1 MSKYIFIRIM
11 YSIDQLIT
19 YCGRKFALDLIPSL
33 FIKISTASAE
43 EKKVLIDFEYN
54 NKNDSS
60 VMPTFR
66 FISDVINTESFK
78 NKHMVDILSDLTT
91 IMRLFEDFKTTID
104 INNVDY
110 IVISYLGDFQLR
122 FKNLASKE
130 EPFGKA
136 LYLDIQTVRIA
147 LIDEQI
153 RRKWLYSYSI
163 FRNGLVF
170 FSGYFVFKYCA
181 NFWGWDFRKLIGI

>member
-1 MSKYIFIRIM
+1 M

-19 YCGRKFALDLIPSL
+19 YCGRKFAIDLIPSL

-60 VMPTFR
+60 VMPTFT

-91 IMRLFEDFKTTID
+91 IMRLFEEFKATID
-104 INNVDY
+104 IHNVDY

-163 FRNGLVF
+163 FRNGLAF
-170 FSGYFVFKYCA
+170 FSGYFVFKYCV
-181 NFWGWDFRKLIGI
+181 NFMRGWDFRKLIGI

>member
-19 YCGRKFALDLIPSL
+19 YCGRQFAVDLIPSL

-54 NKNDSS
+54 NKN
-60 VMPTFR
+60 MPTFT
-66 FISDVINTESFK
+66 FISDVIKTESTK

-91 IMRLFEDFKTTID
+91 IMRLFEEFNTNID

-181 NFWGWDFRKLIGI
+181 NFFGGWDFRKLIGI

>member
-1 MSKYIFIRIM
+1 M
-11 YSIDQLIT
+11 YSIDKLIT
-19 YCGRKFALDLIPSL
+19 YCGRQFAIDLIPSL

-54 NKNDSS
+54 NKNDGIG
-60 VMPTFR
+60 MPTFT
-66 FISDVINTESFK
+66 FIRDVINTESFK
-78 NKHMVDILSDLTT
+78 NKHMNDILSDLTT
-91 IMRLFEDFKTTID
+91 VMRLFEEFKADID
-104 INNVDY
+104 IDNVDY
-110 IVISYLGDFQLR
+110 IVFSYLGDFQLR

-130 EPFGKA
+130 EPFGKT

-153 RRKWLYSYSI
+153 HRKWLYSYSI
-163 FRNGLVF
+163 FRNGLAF

-181 NFWGWDFRKLIGI
+181 NYMGVGLKWFSGWNFRKLIGI

>member
-1 MSKYIFIRIM
+1 M
-11 YSIDQLIT
+11 YSIDKLIT
-19 YCGRKFALDLIPSL
+19 YCGRQFAIDLIPSL

-43 EKKVLIDFEYN
+43 EKNVLIDFEYN
-54 NKNDSS
+54 NKNDGN
-60 VMPTFR
+60 VMPTFS
-66 FISDVINTESFK
+66 FISDVINTESFES
-78 NKHMVDILSDLTT
+78 KHMVDILCDLTI
-91 IMRLFEDFKTTID
+91 IMRLFQEFKSNID
-104 INNVDY
+104 IDNVDY
-110 IVISYLGDFQLR
+110 IVFSYLGDFQLR

-130 EPFGKA
+130 KPFGKA

-163 FRNGLVF
+163 FRSGLAF

-181 NFWGWDFRKLIGI
+181 NYMGVGLNWVSGWNFRKLIGI

>member
-1 MSKYIFIRIM
+1 M

-19 YCGRKFALDLIPSL
+19 YCGRQFALDLIPSL

-43 EKKVLIDFEYN
+43 EKKVLIDLEYN
-54 NKNDSS
+54 NKNDGN
-60 VMPTFR
+60 VMPTFT
-66 FISDVINTESFK
+66 FISDVINVESFK
-78 NKHMVDILSDLTT
+78 NKHLVDILCDLTT
-91 IMRLFEDFKTTID
+91 IMRLFEEYNTKID
-104 INNVDY
+104 IYNVDY
-110 IVISYLGDFQLR
+110 IVFSYLGDFQLR
-122 FKNLASKE
+122 FKNRTAKE

-163 FRNGLVF
+163 FKNGLAV
-170 FSGYFVFKYCA
+170 FSGYFVFRYCA
-181 NFWGWDFRKLIGI
+181 NFLGWDFRKLIGI